1 MSVYDPAEV
10 VRDFIVKRHNL
21 FPGGIFWYNCSTL
34 EHLRASVALAEKI
47 LPRLT
52 SIRRTPPEQPKKTN
66 KKEKNN
72 VSQREAFV
80 NHHKL
85 IVLDTPF
92 DLEACVDAIPTL
104 LEQEVDI
111 IVIGNMDYNIGGKV
125 ERFVDKNLIRGCV
138 TIEVPHI
145 DIYTSIQR
153 MAYSWLCT
161 HDASP
166 FEEDYEAFDT
176 IANMCLGCATL
187 VRVFEGML
195 RVEEDDIVQKLA
207 NDIEHCKSLVTEYK
221 EVNVPPLPSATG
233 SSSLHLQRPK
243 EIGKKLQSL
252 VKRPGDEK
260 KKQKQLMQ
268 NGLVDSDQAKRL
280 TDEECV
286 LLSEGLEKL
295 PRFSSAWN
303 NFLLHQL
310 TNKSH
315 FLLQCLSYISLYPD
329 IESEGPFLFPES
341 FVLQMAKLLSHA
353 EERQSS
359 VDILSK
365 LRSFNLVLPY
375 PQAIVHP
382 PECHQGL
389 ILLQIPNIIARSVT
403 YEIDQADI
411 AFILSV
417 AVATLKDRSNLD
429 PVDLI
434 GFIQSRVSQLI
445 EYNDLHDVLI
455 AQDVL

>member
-10 VRDFIVKRHNL
+10 VRDFIVKRHAL
-21 FPGGIFWYNCSTL
+21 FPGGVFWYNCLTL
-34 EHLRASVALAEKI
+34 DHLCASVALVEKI

-52 SIRRTPPEQPKKTN
+52 SIQRTPPEQPKKTN
-66 KKEKNN
+66 KEKSN

-85 IVLDTPF
+85 IILDTPF
-92 DLEACVDAIPTL
+92 DLKACVDAIPGL

-111 IVIGNMDYNIGGKV
+111 IVIGNMDYNVDGKV
-125 ERFVDKNLIRGCV
+125 TRFVDANLIRGCV

-145 DIYTSIQR
+145 DVYTSIQR

-161 HDASP
+161 RDANP
-166 FEEDYEAFDT
+166 FEEDYDAFDT

-207 NDIEHCKSLVTEYK
+207 SDIELCKSLVTEYK
-221 EVNVPPLPSATG
+221 EVNVPPLPSAAG
-233 SSSLHLQRPK
+233 SASSHLQLPK
-243 EIGKKLQSL
+243 EIGKKLHSL

-260 KKQKQLMQ
+260 KKQKQLVQ
-268 NGLVDSDQAKRL
+268 NGLVDSDQAKQL
-280 TDEECV
+280 ADEDCV

-310 TNKSH
+310 TNESH

-329 IESEGPFLFPES
+329 IESEGSFLFPES
-341 FVLQMAKLLSHA
+341 FVLQMAQLLSDA

-359 VDILSK
+359 VDILSQ
-365 LRSFNLVLPY
+365 LRNFNLVLPY
-375 PQAIVHP
+375 PQAVVYP
-382 PECHQGL
+382 PECPQGV
-389 ILLQIPNIIARSVT
+389 ILLHVTSIIARSVT
-403 YEIDQADI
+403 YDIDHSDI

-417 AVATLKDRSNLD
+417 AVATLKDQSNFG
-429 PVDLI
+429 PVELI
-434 GFIQSRVSQLI
+434 GSIQSRVSLLI
-445 EYNDLHDVLI
+445 EHNDLCDVLCSRN
-455 AQDVL
+455 VL